1 MKKIKITGCIEI
13 TEPLTAREI
22 EVSDEEYE
30 ELKRLQDVARLS
42 DNWCSVDELLQGIV
56 VEKSA
61 ELLSDCVVCFEPE
74 GEIEFCSDEDE
85 KE

>member
-13 TEPLTAREI
+13 SESLTAREI

-42 DNWCSVDELLQGIV
+42 DNWCSVDEILQGIAE
-56 VEKSA
+56 EKIS
-61 ELLSDCVVCFEPE
+61 ELLNNCVVCFEPE